1 MMNGHGGKRE
11 GAGRPRADAGG
22 AERRKHSIY
31 CTRDELAEARSFL
44 RQLRA
49 QKDESEPRTECY
61 VYEMGDSIASF
72 RNWDTGEK
80 LAKLNQLVKKNVRRT
95 VELHFEHTGARDV
108 VLTLYNVAS
117 VDDCMFDD
125 SWTVYDGNNHGIA
138 VIDMDDVS
146 ALRYVYK
153 PGDRLFV
160 YVRALVL

>member
-1 MMNGHGGKRE
+1 MAHGGKRE

-49 QKDESEPRTECY
+49 QSEDCEPKPEYY
-61 VYEMGDSIASF
+61 VYEMGDSVASF
-72 RNWDTGEK
+72 RDWASGEK
-80 LAKLNQLVKKNVRRT
+80 LATLNKLIKKNARRT
-95 VELHFEHTGARDV
+95 VELHFEHVGARDI

-117 VDDCMFDD
+117 VDDSILDD
-125 SWTVYDGNNHGIA
+125 AWAFFDGNNNGVA
-138 VIDMDDVS
+138 TVGMDDVS

-153 PGDRLFV
+153 PDDRLFV
-160 YVRALVL
+160 YLRALVL